1 MLSEEFNVSMSKNV
15 SIILSTYNEK
25 LSIEFTISELIKH
38 LPGVEIIVVDDNSP
52 DGTLD
57 ILEKINYENLK
68 IFSRKKTKGLAS
80 AFLLGLIN
88 TRGNVIGWVDSNMGQ
103 VVKKFP
109 EMLKNLNQ
117 NDIVILSRYIPG
129 GKDERGKFR
138 VIVSS
143 LLNKFSKLILRS
155 NINDLSSGIFL
166 MNRKVLNDT
175 VPVAKG
181 HGEFI
186 IEFLYRAEKKGNRII
201 EIPYTHPVDLEGN
214 SKSFPNLGKF
224 LQFGFFYF
232 IRIIQMLIRE

>member
-1 MLSEEFNVSMSKNV
+1 MSKNV

-25 LSIEFTISELIKH
+25 LSIEFTISELIKN

-52 DGTLD
+52 DGTLE
-57 ILEKINYENLK
+57 ILKKINYENMK
-68 IFSRKKTKGLAS
+68 IFSRQKTKGLAS

-88 TRGNVIGWVDSNMGQ
+88 TKSDVIGWVDSNMGQ
-103 VVKKFP
+103 VVKRFP
-109 EMLKNLNQ
+109 DMLRELDN

-129 GKDERGKFR
+129 GHDERGRFR

-143 LLNKFSKLILRS
+143 LLNKFTKFVLRS
-155 NINDLSSGIFL
+155 KISDLSSGIFL
-166 MNRKVLNDT
+166 MKRRVLDDV

-186 IEFLYRAEKKGNRII
+186 IEFFYMAEKKGNKIA

-214 SKSFPNLGKF
+214 SKSFPNLAKF

-232 IRIIQMLIRE
+232 VRIIQILLKRK